1 MVEKL
6 IAGLRLRKISSAE
19 ASQQLAEIGDSRI
32 RKLPKEFNEA
42 IDKDVQQSIDAFRMA
57 LDMTTEQDG
66 DEVFKAMFE
75 GISMAENVHTL
86 DDLDAFMRKKMRGG
100 TFAGDK
106 KKTGAF
112 LREMGSMFTHS
123 VLSGPKTAVRAIM
136 GTSTATFARPMAMA
150 IGGAMRGDMLRAR
163 TGLAALKRM

>member
-1 MVEKL
+1 MN
-6 IAGLRLRKISSAE
+6 
-19 ASQQLAEIGDSRI
+19 SRI

-100 TFAGDK
+100 TFAGDQK
-106 KKTGAF
+106 KNWCIF
-112 LREMGSMFTHS
+112 
-123 VLSGPKTAVRAIM
+123 
-136 GTSTATFARPMAMA
+136 
-150 IGGAMRGDMLRAR
+150 
-163 TGLAALKRM
+163 KRDGFYVYS